1 MAGGKLSPRQKMI
14 NMMYLVL
21 TALLALNV
29 SKEVLN
35 SFFEV
40 NLGIVKST
48 EGLEKKNLDTY
59 SDFENAA
66 NQEKVKNYK
75 KLANQVKP
83 ESETLVDFIQ
93 SMKYD
98 LVLKSDGKVY
108 LDSYKDENGDEIE
121 ENVREVDYSE
131 LSNVDKRK
139 HIAHLGSKDKRN
151 VSGDLFNPK
160 NTPNGPNVNG
170 DGMATQLRKKID
182 SYRKFLIGT
191 LELAEDS
198 SWIMPGSADKLIQKL
213 NDNLLIDDGRSFG
226 EKNITWEEYNFYDM
240 PSVGA
245 LTLLSKWQADI
256 KNMESE
262 VISFFANNIDAT
274 SLKFSSA
281 MATTIPS
288 SNFVLVG
295 DEFKSKIFLTAF
307 DETSNPEILI
317 GDYDSLPDGTYKFKS
332 DPEIVPVVK
341 GQGIYTVKGSRVG
354 PQTYKGL
361 IKILQDDG
369 DQYYPFE
376 GEYIVADK
384 SYTVTPT
391 QMNVLYA
398 NEVENIVEVSVA
410 GYQPED
416 IEISFSKFGKSLT
429 NTNTEVYKVND
440 KPVFV
445 SKKKGEYILKPNQSF
460 VGKNVDVSVSVKN
473 KDGKKQVLGKYTFRV
488 KNVPGQ
494 TIIPRYVSGN
504 YGKNKVLS
512 NTFSSKIENFDFP
525 IKFSVSE
532 FTVVC
537 IGTKRIE
544 TKVKGYKLSEAA
556 KVEINKLEK
565 GQTVLFKDFVVRQK
579 GVPSYIDRPKD
590 MFELIIE

>member
-40 NLGIVKST
+40 NLGIVKTT
-48 EGLEKKNLDTY
+48 EGIDKKNSETY
-59 SDFENAA
+59 LGFENAT

-75 KLANQVKP
+75 NLANQVKP
-83 ESETLVDFIQ
+83 VSLSLVEDIQ
-93 SMKYD
+93 EMKYS
-98 LVLKSDGKVY
+98 LVKKADGKVF
-108 LDSYKDENGDEIE
+108 LGQHKDEEGEEIE
-121 ENVREVDYSE
+121 GNSFEVDFPE
-131 LSNVDKRK
+131 LSTADRK
-139 HIAHLGSKDKRN
+139 KKIAYLGAKDNRHA
-151 VSGDLFNPK
+151 SGEIFNPENKANLPREEGIGKATSLK
-160 NTPNGPNVNG
+160 N
-170 DGMATQLRKKID
+170 KIEEF
-182 SYRKFLIGT
+182 RQVLLTILKT
-191 LELAEDS
+191 AEDS
-198 SWIMPGSADKLIQKL
+198 SWIAAGSADNLI
-213 NDNLLIDDGRSFG
+213 NEINENLEIEDGKVYG
-226 EKNITWEEYNFYDM
+226 EKGNKVSWEYYNFYDM
-240 PSVGA
+240 PAVGA
-245 LTLLSKWQADI
+245 LTLLSKWQADV
-256 KNMESE
+256 KNMEAE
-262 VISFFANNIDAT
+262 VISFLAKNIDAF

-317 GDYDSLPDGTYKFKS
+317 GDYDSLPDGTFQFKG
-332 DPEIVPVVK
+332 DPEVVPVVN
-341 GQGIYTVKGSRVG
+341 GQGQYTVKGSRVG

-376 GEYIVADK
+376 GEYIVAEK
-384 SYTVTPT
+384 SWAVSPT

-398 NEVENIVEVSVA
+398 NDIENPIKVSVA

-416 IEISFSKFGKSLT
+416 IKVSISSSDGSLQT
-429 NTNTEVYKVND
+429 VNR
-440 KPVFV
+440 
-445 SKKKGEYILKPNQSF
+445 KKGEYIVKPKQGK
-460 VGKNVDVSVSVKN
+460 VGKEVSISVAVVN
-473 KDGKKQVLGKYTFRV
+473 KEGKTQSIGKSVFRV

-494 TIIPRYVSGN
+494 TINARYASGK
-504 YGKNKVLS
+504 YDKNKILS
-512 NTFSSKIENFDFP
+512 NTFSSKIKDFDFP

-544 TKVKGYKLSEAA
+544 KKVKGYKLSEAA